1 MRYNL
6 SKPSDVRK
14 YLNHVL
20 SVGSLI
26 MLAPILLLIIFPFF
40 KRLMAT
46 MYTSTLLIF
55 ILGFYLIG
63 ASMIMK
69 ASSKGRTNKRSIRIR
84 FKASC

>member
-1 MRYNL
+1 MKRTL
-6 SKPSDVRK
+6 RKPSDLRR

-40 KRLMAT
+40 KRLMET
-46 MYTSTLLIF
+46 MYMSTLLIF

-69 ASSKGRTNKRSIRIR
+69 ASSKGRTNKRGIRY
-84 FKASC
+84 FKNSG